1 MRIIEV
7 IKDFL
12 KVFIVMKGRR
22 NQNYHKRVE
31 KFSKNKNQITEKKM
45 ISKILKKQKVKKVL
59 DFGCNDGL
67 LNKYLSKKIIYWGV
81 DNNRH
86 IKKELRLFSK
96 NIKIIKKKLPFNN
109 NFFDCV
115 VLSHVIAHIEN
126 PHELIIN
133 LEKKLKFNGIF
144 LIISPN
150 KFYKFFYSFL
160 NIFNNYNPD
169 TTIYKH
175 YSSLEIKRKFLK
187 NYEIVN
193 ILDYSVNK
201 GKIKNFLINSRLLIV
216 CRKIK

>member
-12 KVFIVMKGRR
+12 KVFIAMKARR

-67 LNKYLSKKIIYWGV
+67 LNKYLSKKIMYWGV
-81 DNNRH
+81 DNNIH
-86 IKKELRLFSK
+86 IKKELKLFSK

-126 PHELIIN
+126 PYELIIN

-144 LIISPN
+144 IIISPN

>member
-12 KVFIVMKGRR
+12 KVFIVMKGNR

-45 ISKILKKQKVKKVL
+45 ISQILKKQKVKKVL

-67 LNKYLSKKIIYWGV
+67 LNKYLSKKIMYWGV

-86 IKKELRLFSK
+86 IKKELKLFSN

-115 VLSHVIAHIEN
+115 ILSHVIAHIEN
-126 PHELIIN
+126 PYELIIN

-144 LIISPN
+144 IIISPN
-150 KFYKFFYSFL
+150 KFYKFFYFFL

-175 YSSLEIKRKFLK
+175 YSSLEIKKKFLK
-187 NYEIVN
+187 NYEIFN
-193 ILDYSVNK
+193 IFDYSVDK

>member
-12 KVFIVMKGRR
+12 KVFIVMKGNR

-45 ISKILKKQKVKKVL
+45 ISQILKKQKVKKVL

-67 LNKYLSKKIIYWGV
+67 LNKYLSKKIMYWGV

-86 IKKELRLFSK
+86 IKKELKLFSN

-115 VLSHVIAHIEN
+115 ILSHVIAHIEN
-126 PHELIIN
+126 PYELIIN

-144 LIISPN
+144 IIISPN
-150 KFYKFFYSFL
+150 KFYKFFYFFL

-175 YSSLEIKRKFLK
+175 YSSLEIKKKFLK
-187 NYEIVN
+187 NYEILN
-193 ILDYSVNK
+193 IFDYSVDK

>member
-12 KVFIVMKGRR
+12 KVFIVMKARR

-67 LNKYLSKKIIYWGV
+67 LNKYLSKKIMYWGV
-81 DNNRH
+81 DNNIH
-86 IKKELRLFSK
+86 IKKELKLFSK

-126 PHELIIN
+126 PYELIIN

-144 LIISPN
+144 I
-150 KFYKFFYSFL
+150 
-160 NIFNNYNPD
+160 
-169 TTIYKH
+169 
-175 YSSLEIKRKFLK
+175 
-187 NYEIVN
+187 
-193 ILDYSVNK
+193 
-201 GKIKNFLINSRLLIV
+201 
-216 CRKIK
+216 

>member
-67 LNKYLSKKIIYWGV
+67 LKKYLSKKIMYWGV

-86 IKKELRLFSK
+86 IKKELKLFSK
-96 NIKIIKKKLPFNN
+96 NIKIIKNKLPFNN

-126 PHELIIN
+126 PYELIIN

-144 LIISPN
+144 IIISPN

-175 YSSLEIKRKFLK
+175 YSSLEIKKKFLK

-201 GKIKNFLINSRLLIV
+201 GKIKKFLINSRLLIV

>member
-12 KVFIVMKGRR
+12 KVFIVMKARR

-67 LNKYLSKKIIYWGV
+67 LKKYLSKKIMYWGV

-86 IKKELRLFSK
+86 IKKELKLFSK

-126 PHELIIN
+126 PYEIIIN

-144 LIISPN
+144 IIISPN